1 MFYFPAFPIKVS
13 QKKLTVFSEK
23 LGIMNY
29 SKVYLFIRLFDFICL
44 HLMDISRYDN
54 TYFPRILCLICYYS
68 RQRTLSRYYIQRGG
82 KNMNYAKKVVI
93 FLHANFLNEENKI
106 KMNERIT
113 SIHF

>member
-1 MFYFPAFPIKVS
+1 MFYLPACPIKVP

-54 TYFPRILCLICYYS
+54 TYFPSNFMFNLLLFQTTYSEPIL
-68 RQRTLSRYYIQRGG
+68 YIEMWE
-82 KNMNYAKKVVI
+82 KYE
-93 FLHANFLNEENKI
+93 LC
-106 KMNERIT
+106 
-113 SIHF
+113 